1 MIRINLA
8 KSNNFMNAEEI
19 GKSSDF
25 FGGELSLKFEQD
37 HILKVLVML
46 TFIFA
51 LVGYE
56 KYTLFNL
63 KKSLQS
69 SQAQVNE
76 IQQKIDG
83 FGNVGSVIEE
93 LIKEK
98 EKMNA
103 KLKVI
108 EKISRRKTLKINSL
122 LKIQEHLPEDMWLK
136 TLSFK
141 KKKLLFNG
149 YSRKTSS
156 IQKMVQ
162 RLNELKFVNLAV
174 SKGIKRVG
182 SKIETQKFSIELV
195 LKE

>member
-108 EKISRRKTLKINSL
+108 EKFPGEK
-122 LKIQEHLPEDMWLK
+122 H
-136 TLSFK
+136 
-141 KKKLLFNG
+141 
-149 YSRKTSS
+149 
-156 IQKMVQ
+156 
-162 RLNELKFVNLAV
+162 
-174 SKGIKRVG
+174 
-182 SKIETQKFSIELV
+182 
-195 LKE
+195 